1 MDGVWVEKFSRTH
14 KKKYYFNTQTKET
27 SWVNPVEN
35 HVASEKIEKVKT
47 IQTLNVTI
55 DKVVTNETVH
65 GVNST
70 IDTTRQTSQNDKET
84 ITQFTAQFTAQS
96 SAKSTAQSTPQ
107 FTEQSTTQLTSQLTE
122 QSTTQ
127 SQKRV
132 NELSLMEFLMDCL
145 KNEVSMEFDWE
156 SRYSTSDSDPNPKNK
171 KIFSY
176 YLVTNVPYLV
186 KEIQYDY
193 GVVALLSITDTHL
206 PISHEILNKLCG
218 FKPFYE
224 FNLSSFAAFL
234 GVQTSYA
241 MSPWRQAV
249 WRTVYKPIFEQMK
262 LPNADSWAKLSR
274 VRVTLCTSAENPGG
288 YLFVRELQEFLK
300 YVSNI
305 R

>member
-1 MDGVWVEKFSRTH
+1 
-14 KKKYYFNTQTKET
+14 
-27 SWVNPVEN
+27 
-35 HVASEKIEKVKT
+35 
-47 IQTLNVTI
+47 
-55 DKVVTNETVH
+55 
-65 GVNST
+65 
-70 IDTTRQTSQNDKET
+70 
-84 ITQFTAQFTAQS
+84 
-96 SAKSTAQSTPQ
+96 
-107 FTEQSTTQLTSQLTE
+107 
-122 QSTTQ
+122 
-127 SQKRV
+127 
-132 NELSLMEFLMDCL
+132 MDCL

-156 SRYSTSDSDPNPKNK
+156 SRYSISDSDPNPKNK